1 MFTLFRRIRE
11 KLIASGSVSKYLLYA
26 IGEIMLVVIGI
37 LIALQVNNLN
47 ENRKIANEEQT
58 ILVQLLEDLE
68 FAKVQSE
75 VFIGLEMEDVDGL
88 KLVLSS
94 EWLKNEIFE
103 QQNKDQ
109 LFYDVFWDLSSSVPV
124 IIAFEDLQSAGNTGK
139 INSMELRKALSEME
153 LSIQQLVFIL
163 DDRLAVHQNR
173 IDNIIEYEVNYLPLL
188 AAERNLTD
196 IDIGLANDYYQIM
209 QKPNIRNL
217 LGVKLDLTYTVL
229 QRRQELDD
237 KLAEIIERVKSEID

>member
-11 KLIASGSVSKYLLYA
+11 KLIDSGSITRYLLYA
-26 IGEIMLVVIGI
+26 VGEILLVVIGI

-47 ENRKIANEEQT
+47 ENRKVANEEQA

-68 FAKVQSE
+68 LAKVQSE
-75 VFIGLEMEDVDGL
+75 FLIGREMEDVESL
-88 KLVLSS
+88 KLVLSNG
-94 EWLKNEIFE
+94 WLEDEIFE

-109 LFYDVFWDLSSSVPV
+109 LFYGSLWDLSSSVPV

-139 INSMELRKALSEME
+139 INSTELRKALSEME
-153 LSIQQLVFIL
+153 LGIQQLVFIL

-173 IDNIIEYEVNYLPLL
+173 IDNISEYEVNYLPML
-188 AAERNLTD
+188 AAERDLTD
-196 IDIGLANDYYQIM
+196 IDIGLANDYYKIM
-209 QKPNIRNL
+209 QKPNVRNL

-229 QRRQELDD
+229 QRRQELDE
-237 KLAEIIERVKSEID
+237 KLAEVLEMVKSEIK